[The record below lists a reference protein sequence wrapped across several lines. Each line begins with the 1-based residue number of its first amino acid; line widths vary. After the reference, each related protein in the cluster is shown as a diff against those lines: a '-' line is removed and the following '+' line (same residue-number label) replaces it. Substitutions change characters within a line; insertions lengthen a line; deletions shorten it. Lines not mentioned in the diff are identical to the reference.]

1 MTAPAHAFGG
11 GLRAEK
17 RGAQIHVEQRV
28 PLNGRRARKWR
39 AREAGRAV
47 DEDVEPAEVASRA
60 DDQTPR
66 GGGVA
71 KVRPYADRDRAAP
84 SQLAHRLSRIGAG
97 TVIRDR
103 DIEAGVGEAQGNR
116 ATDAYGAAGHE
127 RAAARLGI
135 DAPHVIF
142 GLMKNWLKARLI
154 AGFFV
159 TVPAVA
165 TSWILYAFW
174 SWIDDRFAPIY
185 ARILGRPVPGL
196 GFLTAV
202 VLMLLMGIV
211 ARNVAGRRV
220 LAFGDRWLH
229 RVPVF
234 RLLYP
239 SVKMLIDSFSPERR
253 SSFKAVVLVQHPREG
268 TYAFGFVTSQVL
280 LEAPAGKGEMV
291 TVFVPSNNLYLGDII
306 VVPDQDVIHT
316 GLSVE
321 EGIRIILSAGTATP
335 PRLPRI

>member
-1 MTAPAHAFGG
+1 
-11 GLRAEK
+11 
-17 RGAQIHVEQRV
+17 
-28 PLNGRRARKWR
+28 
-39 AREAGRAV
+39 
-47 DEDVEPAEVASRA
+47 
-60 DDQTPR
+60 
-66 GGGVA
+66 
-71 KVRPYADRDRAAP
+71 
-84 SQLAHRLSRIGAG
+84 
-97 TVIRDR
+97 
-103 DIEAGVGEAQGNR
+103 
-116 ATDAYGAAGHE
+116 
-127 RAAARLGI
+127 
-135 DAPHVIF
+135 
-142 GLMKNWLKARLI
+142 MKNWLKVRLI

-159 TVPAVA
+159 TVPAIA
-165 TSWILYAFW
+165 TGWILYAFW
-174 SWIDDRFAPIY
+174 SWIDSRFAPIY
-185 ARILGRPVPGL
+185 ERVLGRPVEGWGL

-202 VLMLLMGIV
+202 VLILLFGIV

-335 PRLPRI
+335 PRLPRL

>member
-1 MTAPAHAFGG
+1 
-11 GLRAEK
+11 
-17 RGAQIHVEQRV
+17 
-28 PLNGRRARKWR
+28 
-39 AREAGRAV
+39 
-47 DEDVEPAEVASRA
+47 
-60 DDQTPR
+60 
-66 GGGVA
+66 
-71 KVRPYADRDRAAP
+71 
-84 SQLAHRLSRIGAG
+84 
-97 TVIRDR
+97 
-103 DIEAGVGEAQGNR
+103 
-116 ATDAYGAAGHE
+116 
-127 RAAARLGI
+127 
-135 DAPHVIF
+135 
-142 GLMKNWLKARLI
+142 MKNWLKVRLI

-159 TVPAVA
+159 TVPAIA
-165 TSWILYAFW
+165 TGWILYAFW
-174 SWIDDRFAPIY
+174 NWIDSRFAPIY
-185 ARILGRPVPGL
+185 ERILGRPVEGWGL

-202 VLMLLMGIV
+202 VLILLFGIV

-268 TYAFGFVTSQVL
+268 TYAFGFVTSQLL

-335 PRLPRI
+335 PRLPRL